1 MILIYA
7 YINKFKNYTTQEI
20 IFDHR
25 WHVNFSNNKLLIQYR
40 GQSSASAVI
49 RGDRKPDNLHILVG
63 KTGSGKTNLLQMI
76 GAKHDVRYHRKW
88 EGEDDSYFLL
98 YSISDTEF
106 FLEICDMEIMQFPK
120 PVERDDSTIPE
131 PIRENA
137 RRAGTLRT
145 VRFALEKVLKP
156 GETAVRFCAVK
167 EYGYERNLSELKVRD
182 MAMIMNCYDAHAFI
196 RPPYPDDKEDF
207 TDFRSDWIGRAA
219 FPYQRTS
226 LWQICGYIRE
236 YLTSLE
242 PGSGKRQVSFV
253 LSTHNF
259 ADRYPLKLSKAVEK
273 EYWTF
278 YERMQDE
285 KRAIY
290 DPEARERVRKRKKKK
305 TLTNKQMFIHDLW
318 TDYAKYLRKW
328 VEKIRNFNAEE
339 DPAEDLDAYQEFMDY
354 YIGKTRRESIDPTV
368 LPDGEKMSIV
378 RRCTWLA
385 EYIDRAGDGDP
396 HGLLWQI
403 MGDIK
408 DIAGFLEKLDD
419 RYFTVDTC
427 SIPVVDMERPEYREL
442 FDELFER
449 MEQYRPD
456 DAGIFTECLLPY
468 EFTRLSTGEYQY
480 AKVLGGLED
489 YLKLSSSGRANR
501 RLDKI
506 ILMDEPEAYMHPE
519 LARQF
524 IARML
529 KIVEKYQGPS
539 TIQIILSTHSPFMLS
554 DVLPEEI
561 TRLTIDRETGNALV
575 KNGSDKEYFGANI
588 HTILADGFFLDYTI
602 GEYSRSF
609 LQNAFSRL
617 ERYADHGDADESF
630 LMSMEQLIPHIGDRM
645 IRRAFE
651 LQMEKVRKHD

>member
-20 IFDHR
+20 IFDPR
-25 WHVNFSNNKLLIQYR
+25 WQINFSNEKLSIQYR

-145 VRFALEKVLKP
+145 VRFALEKALKP

-182 MAMIMNCYDAHAFI
+182 MAMIMNCYDVHAFI
-196 RPPYPDDKEDF
+196 RPPY
-207 TDFRSDWIGRAA
+207 
-219 FPYQRTS
+219 
-226 LWQICGYIRE
+226 
-236 YLTSLE
+236 
-242 PGSGKRQVSFV
+242 
-253 LSTHNF
+253 
-259 ADRYPLKLSKAVEK
+259 
-273 EYWTF
+273 
-278 YERMQDE
+278 
-285 KRAIY
+285 
-290 DPEARERVRKRKKKK
+290 
-305 TLTNKQMFIHDLW
+305 
-318 TDYAKYLRKW
+318 
-328 VEKIRNFNAEE
+328 
-339 DPAEDLDAYQEFMDY
+339 
-354 YIGKTRRESIDPTV
+354 
-368 LPDGEKMSIV
+368 
-378 RRCTWLA
+378 
-385 EYIDRAGDGDP
+385 
-396 HGLLWQI
+396 
-403 MGDIK
+403 
-408 DIAGFLEKLDD
+408 
-419 RYFTVDTC
+419 
-427 SIPVVDMERPEYREL
+427 
-442 FDELFER
+442 
-449 MEQYRPD
+449 PD

-480 AKVLGGLED
+480 AKVLGGMED
-489 YLKLSSSGRANR
+489 YLKLSSSGRTNR
-501 RLDKI
+501 GLDKI